1 MAGFQGCLGGS
12 KDEVGVKKIIGY
24 CLVPTPL
31 FVFLIFL
38 ISMKEW
44 GAVIALF
51 VIVAAFVCMGIGMTL
66 IQK

>member
-1 MAGFQGCLGGS
+1 
-12 KDEVGVKKIIGY
+12 VGVKKIIGY